1 MCNITWRDILTD
13 RKIAEIRGSEL
24 SCPSQNINKLSHR
37 VETGFER
44 LELKIER
51 ADANIDKWSMWIISV
66 FVGTVSQVLNNLRV
80 SN

>member
-1 MCNITWRDILTD
+1 M
-13 RKIAEIRGSEL
+13 
-24 SCPSQNINKLSHR
+24 
-37 VETGFER
+37 ETGFER